1 MKSARS
7 FLSVNTVFFYFWYK
21 VSSVFGLFQETGCF
35 SIRVF
40 ATAFGYQDKP
50 KYHPHNMSQ
59 KHKKRILLCER
70 PAFLFGK
77 RIRKID
83 RPKKNI
89 VIKLSNYY

>member
-59 KHKKRILLCER
+59 RHKKTDPSMRKTR
-70 PAFLFGK
+70 FFFLVNVFVKSIDPK
-77 RIRKID
+77 RI
-83 RPKKNI
+83 
-89 VIKLSNYY
+89 

>member
-59 KHKKRILLCER
+59 RHKKNGSFYVKDPLVYLLNVFVKSILL
-70 PAFLFGK
+70 FL
-77 RIRKID
+77 
-83 RPKKNI
+83 
-89 VIKLSNYY
+89 